1 MRTTRSVRQQ
11 HVARATGLSVAA
23 VSRALSGDSCIS
35 EATRRRVQA
44 ACRKLGYRRIR
55 RSNRF
60 QIALVAFRHPGP
72 QAASFDSLPS
82 LALGRTAASQS
93 VAIAVYMIEA
103 STDAAAWTS
112 LLEIADHADGLILY
126 GHVTAALLKKLAR
139 QGIRHVVLGPPEGGI
154 SNLPAGAVAVT
165 ADMVEAGRLATQR
178 LIVRGHRRIAFLC
191 PEQPSGMYYD
201 LWLTGYQL
209 AHLRAG
215 LPVDPDLVFVHAAR
229 RTPGSEPRSTAAD
242 AVEWMRRL
250 RQPPTAWVIPGILD
264 FLMVRMLA
272 PKAGLELSPANLTLG
287 GRRTDLLD
295 PLLAGWP
302 MVAEDIET
310 MIDNA
315 CSILRNMVEGTN
327 PPAGEIQSPLQLL
340 NFETEPTHPSR
351 GGSACPVR

>member
-1 MRTTRSVRQQ
+1 MISNRSVRQQ
-11 HVARATGLSVAA
+11 HVAQATGLSVAA
-23 VSRALSGDSCIS
+23 VSRALSGDAGIS

-93 VAIAVYMIEA
+93 VAIAVYMLEA
-103 STDAAAWTS
+103 STDAAGWAS

-126 GHVTAALLKKLAR
+126 GHVTASLLQKLTR
-139 QGIRHVVLGPPEGGI
+139 HEIRHVVLGPPEGGI

-165 ADMVEAGRLATQR
+165 TDMVEAGRLATRR
-178 LIVRGHRRIAFLC
+178 LIDGGHRRIAFLC
-191 PEQPSGMYYD
+191 PEQPVGMYYD
-201 LWLTGYQL
+201 SWLTGYQL

-215 LPVDPDLVFVHAAR
+215 LPVDTDLAFVHAAR
-229 RTPGSEPRSTAAD
+229 RPPESEPRSAAAD
-242 AVEWMRRL
+242 AMEWMSRL

-264 FLMVRMLA
+264 FLMLLILA

-302 MVAEDIET
+302 MVAEDIEA
-310 MIDNA
+310 MIDYA
-315 CSILRNMVEGTN
+315 CSVLRNMVEGEN
-327 PPAGEIQSPLQLL
+327 RPIGEIRVPLQLL
-340 NFETEPTHPSR
+340 NFETGTTETGETR
-351 GGSACPVR
+351 